1 MKGIILAGG
10 AGSRLRPLTTVVSKQ
25 LLPVYN
31 KPMIYYPLSTL
42 ILAGIDE
49 ILIICNPSDLELF
62 RDLLRDGSEFNV
74 SISYQVQSKPN
85 GIAEA
90 VLLGEKFLRGNHF
103 ALILGDNLLYGPGL
117 GRNLRQHMG
126 KSGATIF
133 AYQVSNPSE
142 FGVVE
147 FDSSGKPSRLIE
159 KPKNAESNWAVPGL
173 YFYDS
178 NAINYTRDLKPSAR
192 GELEITDL
200 NKTYLTN
207 STLNVVKMP
216 LGTAWLDLGTP
227 KALLEAGLFIQI
239 LEERQGIKIGDPR
252 EASQFLFPN

>member
-49 ILIICNPSDLELF
+49 ILIICNPSDLELY

-90 VLLGEKFLRGNHF
+90 VLLGEKFLQGNHF

-147 FDSSGKPSRLIE
+147 FDSSGKPCRLIE

-178 NAINYTRDLKPSAR
+178 NAISYTRDLKPSAR

-200 NKTYLTN
+200 NNTYLTN

>member
-1 MKGIILAGG
+1 VKGIILAGG

-49 ILIICNPSDLELF
+49 ILIICNPSDLELY

-90 VLLGEKFLRGNHF
+90 VLLGEKFLQGNHF

-147 FDSSGKPSRLIE
+147 FDSSGKPCRLIE

-178 NAINYTRDLKPSAR
+178 NAISYTRDLKPSAR

-200 NKTYLTN
+200 NNTYLTN